1 LITNVHICSSFKTTV
16 SNSCYAEVNEWITVK
31 GKEMKE
37 VGMISINVL
46 GQNLAGG
53 ATKNCYIRTVTVLTK
68 IQPDHFMGKSK
79 RHYILSQLS
88 QW

>member
-1 LITNVHICSSFKTTV
+1 
-16 SNSCYAEVNEWITVK
+16 
-31 GKEMKE
+31 MKE